1 MTSEAGVRLLGAHD
15 VQRLAASIGIRP
27 TKKLGQNFM
36 IDPGTVRRIAR
47 LSGVQEGQQ
56 VVEVGPGLGSLTL
69 ALLETG
75 AKVTAVEIDP
85 VLARQL
91 PSTVEQYAPEAAQAG
106 NPAIITTD
114 ALKVTAADFHNSA
127 SGLDTTQPFTLVSN
141 LPYNVATP
149 ILLTFLER
157 FSGLHAALVLVQNE
171 VAERLS
177 ATPGSKI
184 YGAPS
189 VKLAWYGSSQKAGM
203 VGRNVFWPVPNVDS
217 SLVAFTRDAK
227 RPENLRELTFSIIDA
242 AFAQRRKTLRAAL
255 KGLVTVDQLEAAGI
269 DPSLRGEKLGIDDFI
284 AIAQQV
290 AGTAPGSRPKVVS
303 GLSTP
308 AVSETLLA
316 GNTAETETATTHRKK
331 TARRTFLQIRTPA
344 KINVTLHVGPPAKA
358 PGTDDDANDATTQR
372 SMETVYCSVGLY
384 DDVELTLKKRGA
396 GFSLDLEGDNLGDL
410 VLDTSD
416 MRDNLA
422 VQALFALAK
431 EAGKAPNVGIRIA
444 KRIPVSGGLGSA
456 SADAAAVL
464 VGLNELW
471 ELGYSTAKL
480 RSIGATLR
488 PEVAFC
494 ITGGVFKGTGA
505 GDIISPIDTE
515 TLGTLST
522 LLASSTVLLGTYHEG
537 LSTPDVY
544 AELDRQRAAEERSD
558 SATGS
563 NSGSVVTESLP
574 ATDSSSRG
582 TCHNDLNDP
591 VATLYPRAGA
601 ALHDALSAAPGV
613 QAFISGSGPT
623 VVACLPDAKSA
634 WKVIGAWKQSR
645 NVDRIVRVEAPT
657 EISISSEV

>member
-1 MTSEAGVRLLGAHD
+1 
-15 VQRLAASIGIRP
+15 
-27 TKKLGQNFM
+27 
-36 IDPGTVRRIAR
+36 
-47 LSGVQEGQQ
+47 
-56 VVEVGPGLGSLTL
+56 
-69 ALLETG
+69 
-75 AKVTAVEIDP
+75 
-85 VLARQL
+85 
-91 PSTVEQYAPEAAQAG
+91 
-106 NPAIITTD
+106 
-114 ALKVTAADFHNSA
+114 
-127 SGLDTTQPFTLVSN
+127 
-141 LPYNVATP
+141 
-149 ILLTFLER
+149 
-157 FSGLHAALVLVQNE
+157 
-171 VAERLS
+171 
-177 ATPGSKI
+177 
-184 YGAPS
+184 
-189 VKLAWYGSSQKAGM
+189 
-203 VGRNVFWPVPNVDS
+203 
-217 SLVAFTRDAK
+217 
-227 RPENLRELTFSIIDA
+227 NLRELTFSIIDA

-255 KGLVTVDQLEAAGI
+255 KGLVTVDQLKAAGI
-269 DPSLRGEKLGIDDFI
+269 DPSLRGEKLSIDDFI

-290 AGTAPGSRPKVVS
+290 AGAVPGSRPKVVS

-316 GNTAETETATTHRKK
+316 GNTAETEAAAPHRRK

-344 KINVTLHVGPPAKA
+344 KINVTLHVGMPAKA

-480 RSIGATLR
+480 RSIGASLR

-494 ITGGVFKGTGA
+494 ITGGVFKGSGA

-544 AELDRQRAAEERSD
+544 AEFDRQRAAEERPTTD
-558 SATGS
+558 
-563 NSGSVVTESLP
+563 SGSAASSVSAADLHSV
-574 ATDSSSRG
+574 ADSSSEG
-582 TCHNDLNDP
+582 TCHNDLGNP
-591 VATLYPRAGA
+591 VTALYPRAGA

-645 NVDRIVRVEAPT
+645 NVDRIVRVEAPA